1 MSFLIGR
8 MMLVL
13 LSAAKI
19 NDESKVPIGILRGL
33 PDAGYGKEVC
43 KINFF

>member
-1 MSFLIGR
+1 

>member
-19 NDESKVPIGILRGL
+19 NDESKIPIDILRDL
-33 PDAGYGKEVC
+33 PDRGYGKEVV
-43 KINFF
+43 